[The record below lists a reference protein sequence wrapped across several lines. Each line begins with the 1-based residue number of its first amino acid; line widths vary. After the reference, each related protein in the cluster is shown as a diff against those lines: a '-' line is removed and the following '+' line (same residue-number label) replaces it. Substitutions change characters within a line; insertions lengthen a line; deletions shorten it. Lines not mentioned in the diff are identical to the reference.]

1 MSIEKELVERF
12 SLEGKRGIVTG
23 GSSGIG
29 KSIAIT
35 LAKAG
40 ADVFIFSRTGRF
52 KYDDLKYDKIKHC
65 KVDIID
71 YEKTKNIISEI
82 GKTGID
88 FLVNNAGITVKKK
101 IQDVSDDEWNKVQSV
116 NVGAVFNICR
126 SAFTFLKNSSTAGK
140 IVNITSMA
148 SYLGFK
154 EVVPYCTS
162 KTALLGLTRSL
173 AVEWAQENI
182 LVNSISPGW
191 IKTDLLNQVIDVER
205 EQKILNRMPLHR
217 YGSHED
223 ISNMVLFLLSPSAN
237 YITGQDFAVDGG
249 ALAFGY

>member
-12 SLEGKRGIVTG
+12 SLEDKRGIVTG

-35 LAKAG
+35 LAKTG
-40 ADVFIFSRTGRF
+40 AFVFIFSRTGKF
-52 KYDDLKYDKIKHC
+52 KYDGLKYDKIEHF
-65 KVDIID
+65 KVDITD
-71 YEKTKNIISEI
+71 YEKTTKIISEI
-82 GKTGID
+82 GITGID
-88 FLVNNAGITVKKK
+88 FLVNNAGITVKKMV
-101 IQDVSDDEWNKVQSV
+101 QDVNYNEWNKVQSV
-116 NVGAVFNICR
+116 NVGAVFNICK
-126 SAFTFLKNSSTAGK
+126 SAFPFLKNSSSVGK

-191 IKTDLLNQVIDVER
+191 IKTNLLNQVIDAER

-217 YGSHED
+217 YGLQED

>member
-12 SLEGKRGIVTG
+12 SLKGKRGIVTG

-35 LAKAG
+35 LSKAG
-40 ADVFIFSRTGRF
+40 ADVFILSRTGKF
-52 KYDDLKYDKIKHC
+52 KYDDLKYERIKHY
-65 KVDIID
+65 KVDITD
-71 YEKTKNIISEI
+71 YSETMRIISKI
-82 GKTGID
+82 GKAGID
-88 FLVNNAGITVKKK
+88 FLVNNAGITVKKM
-101 IQDVSDDEWNKVQSV
+101 IYEVTENEWNKVQSV
-116 NVGAVFNICR
+116 NVNAVFNI
-126 SAFTFLKNSSTAGK
+126 SKLAFPFLKNSPAGGR

-148 SYLGFK
+148 SHLGFK

-162 KTALLGLTRSL
+162 KSALLGLTRAL
-173 AVEWAQENI
+173 AIEWAQENI
-182 LVNSISPGW
+182 LVNSVSPGW
-191 IKTDLLNQVIDVER
+191 IKTDLLNQVIDTKR

-217 YGSHED
+217 YGSPED
-223 ISNMVLFLLSPSAN
+223 ISNMVLFLLSPAAN